1 MHSED
6 LYQDWVSAVRR
17 SEDRDKRVRELK
29 AQLANADDELDQL
42 RIRAE
47 AAESEYGRTLNA
59 LRDKAHAAAK
69 ANGWWEGRRTLP
81 ELLCLVHSEVSEAL
95 EEHRAGMAPYQTYY
109 VGDSKK
115 PEGVP
120 SELADVVIR
129 VLDICGRWDIDIE
142 GMVDEKLA
150 YNATRG
156 YKHGGKTL

>member
-1 MHSED
+1 MG
-6 LYQDWVSAVRR
+6 YPNY
-17 SEDRDKRVRELK
+17 DK
-29 AQLANADDELDQL
+29 
-42 RIRAE
+42 
-47 AAESEYGRTLNA
+47 GLNT
-59 LRDKAHAAAK
+59 LRDQAHAAAK

-95 EEHRAGMAPYQTYY
+95 EEHRAGMTPNSTYY

-129 VLDICGRWDIDIE
+129 VLDICGRWNIDIE
-142 GMVDEKLA
+142 GMVSEKLA

-156 YKHGGKTL
+156 HRHGGKVI